1 MAADAEA
8 LLDALGLE
16 RAVVAGWS
24 MGGFV
29 AQRLALRAPGRVAG
43 LALVSS
49 DPGGPEAVRADPAV
63 WARLTDRSGTPRERA
78 SRLLALMFQPALA
91 PEVDR
96 RFGDLVAAGQAA
108 LPVATPAAQEAAMAA
123 WHAVEQPG
131 PAAGAPRALAVCG
144 TADVV
149 IPPANAERLAARW
162 PSCRVE
168 RVAGAGHAVMAEA
181 PDRVARLVGSL
192 GG

>member
-1 MAADAEA
+1 VVCADSRGTGAAS
-8 LLDALGLE
+8 L
-16 RAVVAGWS
+16 
-24 MGGFV
+24 
-29 AQRLALRAPGRVAG
+29 
-43 LALVSS
+43 
-49 DPGGPEAVRADPAV
+49 
-63 WARLTDRSGTPRERA
+63 
-78 SRLLALMFQPALA
+78 
-91 PEVDR
+91 
-96 RFGDLVAAGQAA
+96 GDLVGAGQAA

-123 WHAVEQPG
+123 WHGEEQPR